1 MYLSDNDI
9 RNEVKAGR
17 LVITPFQE
25 EQVREVDGNRVL
37 SFGTSPAGYDVRLQ
51 HEWKVFKN
59 RKPAVIA
66 LDPGSDNINTD
77 QSDTRVIDPL
87 NFDESIV
94 EVRTGNELILQ
105 PLEYALASTLEH
117 FEIPNN
123 IVGTWMAKST
133 YARCGLLFN
142 TTPVQPGFK
151 GNVVMEF
158 FNATSFPMIIRA
170 DQGFAQVLFA
180 YTHTPAWND
189 YSIAGGYHQQVGVQ
203 LPKV

>member
-51 HEWKVFKN
+51 HEWKVFK
-59 RKPAVIA
+59 KPIPPIYEDIGGGATICR
-66 LDPGSDNINTD
+66 GGRRG
-77 QSDTRVIDPL
+77 QVIDPL

-123 IVGTWMAKST
+123 VVGTWMAKST

-203 LPKV
+203 LPRV

>member
-1 MYLSDNDI
+1 MYLSDRDI
-9 RNEVKAGR
+9 RNSVETGR
-17 LVITPFQE
+17 MVITPFQP
-25 EQVREVDGNRVL
+25 EQIRATEGNRVL

-59 RKPAVIA
+59 RKPEIVT
-66 LDPGSDNINTD
+66 LDPGSDAVSIQRDN
-77 QSDTRVIDPL
+77 RVIDPL
-87 NFDESIV
+87 DFDESIV
-94 EVRTGNELILQ
+94 EVRRGNVLILQ
-105 PLEYALASTLEH
+105 PHEYALASTLEY
-117 FEIPNN
+117 FEIPNTV
-123 IVGTWMAKST
+123 VGTWMAKST

-180 YTHTPAWND
+180 YMHTPAEVGYD
-189 YSIAGGYHQQVGVQ
+189 GAGGYQNQQGVQ

>member
-1 MYLSDNDI
+1 MYLSDRDI
-9 RNEVKAGR
+9 CNEVAAGR
-17 LVITPFQE
+17 LVISPFQAS
-25 EQVREVDGNRVL
+25 QIREVDNRRVL

-51 HEWKVFKN
+51 HQWKVFKEPEKVG
-59 RKPAVIA
+59 RFRDDILVGFGPDQRIIDPLDFDETLVDLLEGPELL
-66 LDPGSDNINTD
+66 LDPG
-77 QSDTRVIDPL
+77 Q
-87 NFDESIV
+87 
-94 EVRTGNELILQ
+94 
-105 PLEYALASTLEH
+105 YALASTMEH

-133 YARCGLLFN
+133 YARCGLFFN

-158 FNATSFPMIIRA
+158 FNATKFPMLIRA

-180 YTHTPAWND
+180 YTHTPAQAGYD
-189 YSIAGGYHQQVGVQ
+189 VAGGYQNQQGVQ

>member
-1 MYLSDNDI
+1 MYLSDRDI
-9 RNEVKAGR
+9 NNEVSAGR
-17 LVITPFQE
+17 LKITPFESGQIR
-25 EQVREVDGNRVL
+25 QVADQRVL

-51 HEWKVFKN
+51 HEWKVFKKRGGVSYEEIGAGATICRGGDN
-59 RKPAVIA
+59 RI
-66 LDPGSDNINTD
+66 
-77 QSDTRVIDPL
+77 IDPL
-87 NFDESIV
+87 NFDESLV
-94 EVRTGNELILQ
+94 EIFHTPELILEPHQ
-105 PLEYALASTLEH
+105 YALASTLEH

-133 YARCGLLFN
+133 YARCGLFFN

-158 FNATSFPMIIRA
+158 FNATNHPMRIRA

-180 YTHTPAWND
+180 YMHTPAQNN
-189 YSIAGGYHQQVGVQ
+189 YYVAGGYQDQIGVQ

>member
-9 RNEVKAGR
+9 CNEVAAGR
-17 LVITPFQE
+17 LVISPFQAS
-25 EQVREVDGNRVL
+25 QIREVDNSRVL

-51 HEWKVFKN
+51 HEWKVFRNPEKVW
-59 RKPAVIA
+59 RYCGDIIVGF
-66 LDPGSDNINTD
+66 DPDP
-77 QSDTRVIDPL
+77 RVIDPL
-87 NFDESIV
+87 NFDETLV
-94 EVRTGNELILQ
+94 ELIKGPELLLNPGQ
-105 PLEYALASTLEH
+105 YALASTMEH

-158 FNATSFPMIIRA
+158 FNATSFPMVIRA

-180 YTHTPAWND
+180 YMHTPAEVGYD
-189 YSIAGGYHQQVGVQ
+189 GAGGYQNQIGVQ
-203 LPKV
+203 LPRV